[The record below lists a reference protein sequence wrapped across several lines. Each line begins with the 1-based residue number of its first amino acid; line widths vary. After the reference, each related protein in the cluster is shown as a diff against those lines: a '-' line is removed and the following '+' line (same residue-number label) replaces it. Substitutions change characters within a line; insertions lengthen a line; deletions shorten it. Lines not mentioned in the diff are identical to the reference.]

1 MVYRVICNLNLNDPP
16 NWKTLISKFATD
28 QLSGIS
34 YKCISWVFCLFVFVF
49 VVIIIIIFVVVKMF
63 MLHYR
68 FSLVLLL
75 YLLLLGINALRTTP
89 FEADR
94 IRMF

>member
-1 MVYRVICNLNLNDPP
+1 MVYIVICNLNLNDPP

-34 YKCISWVFCLFVFVF
+34 YECISWVFCLFVFVTI
-49 VVIIIIIFVVVKMF
+49 IIIIIFVVVKMF